1 MSTKARWVAVFV
13 VVLTIA
19 SPARS
24 QLERDDAEP
33 ETTQPDSLL
42 ELSAFIR
49 AVVDANPQ
57 VNAARAALDASVARE
72 GAAGRPLYNPELEI
86 EAEDADSE
94 TRALGISQTLDWG
107 GKRKAR
113 TAVAE
118 SERRSVEAEYQAV
131 RWKVIAD
138 LLSALA
144 SYQTESDR
152 SALAAVRSGTMRD
165 FAELA
170 EERFEAGDISQ
181 IEYDLALLASTDA
194 RIKQATASANVAEAR
209 QAVSSLAVGVPST
222 EWPAIQTELP
232 PVIIAPSEAGD
243 TVMSLPHVRAAQQR
257 VVAAAGRVE
266 LRQRERRPDPTLTL
280 RGGTEDDET
289 LVGLNV
295 SIPLPVRNRFA
306 HEVTA
311 ASAERRQAQ
320 QEAAN
325 VSRQAYARFQGARER
340 YQLSRTAWDDWQRT
354 GGVSLQR
361 QTDLLWRLWEAGE
374 LSTTEFL
381 VQLRQTLDTRESALE
396 LRAALWRAWFEWLTA
411 SGQIEN
417 WFDTS
422 ADYSSVAERQ
432 RELGISK

>member
-1 MSTKARWVAVFV
+1 MFTKATWIAVFV
-13 VVLTIA
+13 AILTMT
-19 SPARS
+19 SPARA
-24 QLERDDAEP
+24 QVERDEAIP
-33 ETTQPDSLL
+33 ESIRPDNRPV
-42 ELSAFIR
+42 LSAFVR
-49 AVVDANPQ
+49 AVIDANPQ
-57 VNAARAALDASVARE
+57 VNAARAALDASVALE

-118 SERRSVEAEYQAV
+118 SERRSVEANYLAV
-131 RWKVIAD
+131 RWRVTAE

-152 SALAAVRSGTMRD
+152 SALAAVRSGTMQD

-170 EERFEAGDISQ
+170 EQRFDAGDISQ
-181 IEYDLALLASTDA
+181 IEFDLAVLAFTDA
-194 RIKQATASANVAEAR
+194 RIKQATASANVAEAK
-209 QAVSSLAVGVPST
+209 QAVSSLAVGSRPG

-232 PVIIAPSEAGD
+232 LLTVSPSEATD
-243 TVMSLPHVRAAQQR
+243 LVMSLPHVRAAQWR
-257 VVAAAGRVE
+257 ADAAAARVK
-266 LRQRERRPDPTLTL
+266 LRERERRPDPTFTL

-289 LVGLNV
+289 LVGLNL
-295 SIPLPVRNRFA
+295 SIPLHVRNSFRN
-306 HEVTA
+306 EVTA

-325 VSRQAYARFQGARER
+325 ISRQAYARFQGAQER
-340 YQLSRTAWDDWQRT
+340 YQLSRAAWADWQRT
-354 GGVSLQR
+354 GGISLQR
-361 QTDLLWRLWEAGE
+361 QTDLLWRLWESGE

-381 VQLRQTLDTRESALE
+381 VQLQQTLDTRESALE

-411 SGQIEN
+411 SGQIES
-417 WFDTS
+417 WLGTS
-422 ADYSSVAERQ
+422 TVY
-432 RELGISK
+432 

>member
-1 MSTKARWVAVFV
+1 MSTKARWIAVLVAI
-13 VVLTIA
+13 LTIT
-19 SPARS
+19 SPAHS
-24 QLERDDAEP
+24 EMEEDGSESESAELEGQA
-33 ETTQPDSLL
+33 

-57 VNAARAALDASVARE
+57 VNAARAALDASVALE
-72 GAAGRPLYNPELEI
+72 GAAGRPLYNPELEF

-113 TAVAE
+113 TTVAE
-118 SERRSVEAEYQAV
+118 SERRSVEADYLAV
-131 RWKVIAD
+131 RWQVTAN

-144 SYQTESDR
+144 LYQTESDR
-152 SALAAVRSGTMRD
+152 SALASVRSGTMQD

-170 EERFEAGDISQ
+170 EQRFDAGDISQ
-181 IEYDLALLASTDA
+181 IELDLAVLAYTDS
-194 RIKQATASANVAEAR
+194 RIKQATASANVAEAK
-209 QAVSSLAVGVPST
+209 QAVSSLAVGSLPA

-232 PVIIAPSEAGD
+232 SLTIAPSEASD
-243 TVMSLPHVRAAQQR
+243 LVMSLPHVRSAQLR
-257 VVAAAGRVE
+257 VAAAAARVD
-266 LRQRERRPDPTLTL
+266 LRQRERRLDPTLTL

-295 SIPLPVRNRFA
+295 TIPLPIRNRFTY
-306 HEVTA
+306 EVTA

-325 VSRQAYARFQGARER
+325 VSRQAYARFQGAQER
-340 YQLSRTAWDDWQRT
+340 YQLSRTAWEDWQRT

-411 SGQIEN
+411 SGQIES
-417 WFDTS
+417 WLGTS
-422 ADYSSVAERQ
+422 TDYSSATDR
-432 RELGISK
+432 

>member
-1 MSTKARWVAVFV
+1 MSTKARWIVVFLAI
-13 VVLTIA
+13 LTTT
-19 SPARS
+19 SPARAQIERGGDEFEAALQES
-24 QLERDDAEP
+24 QLK
-33 ETTQPDSLL
+33 
-42 ELSAFIR
+42 LSAFVR

-57 VNAARAALDASVARE
+57 VNAARAALDASVALE

-113 TAVAE
+113 AAVAE
-118 SERRSVEAEYQAV
+118 SERRSVEADYLAV
-131 RWKVIAD
+131 RWRVTAE

-152 SALAAVRSGTMRD
+152 SALAAVRTGTMQD

-170 EERFEAGDISQ
+170 EQRFDAGDISQ
-181 IEYDLALLASTDA
+181 IEFDLAVLAFTDA
-194 RIKQATASANVAEAR
+194 RIKQATASANVAEAK
-209 QAVSSLAVGVPST
+209 QAVSGLAVGSPPA

-232 PVIIAPSEAGD
+232 PLTIVPSEASD
-243 TVMSLPHVRAAQQR
+243 LVMSLPHVRAAQLR
-257 VVAAAGRVE
+257 VAAAAARVD
-266 LRQRERRPDPTLTL
+266 LRQRERRLDPTLTL

-295 SIPLPVRNRFA
+295 TIPLPVRNRFTY
-306 HEVTA
+306 EVTA

-320 QEAAN
+320 QQAAN
-325 VSRQAYARFQGARER
+325 VSRQAYARFQGAQER
-340 YQLSRTAWDDWQRT
+340 YQLSRTAWEDWQRT
-354 GGVSLQR
+354 GGVSLHR

-381 VQLRQTLDTRESALE
+381 VQIQQTLDTRESALE

-411 SGQIEN
+411 SGQIES
-417 WFDTS
+417 W
-422 ADYSSVAERQ
+422 
-432 RELGISK
+432 LGTATNY

>member
-1 MSTKARWVAVFV
+1 MSTNARWIVVFLAI
-13 VVLTIA
+13 LTTI
-19 SPARS
+19 SPARA
-24 QLERDDAEP
+24 QIERDEVEP
-33 ETTQPDSLL
+33 ESTRPDSQP
-42 ELSAFIR
+42 ELSAFVR
-49 AVVDANPQ
+49 AVIDANPQ
-57 VNAARAALDASVARE
+57 VNAARAALDASVALE

-118 SERRSVEAEYQAV
+118 SERRSVEAEYLAV
-131 RWKVIAD
+131 RWQVTAD

-152 SALAAVRSGTMRD
+152 SALATVRSGTMQD

-170 EERFEAGDISQ
+170 EQRFDAGDISQ
-181 IEYDLALLASTDA
+181 IEVDLAVLAFTDA
-194 RIKQATASANVAEAR
+194 RIKQATASANVAEAK
-209 QAVSSLAVGVPST
+209 QAVSSLAVGSPPA

-232 PVIIAPSEAGD
+232 PLTIAPSEASD
-243 TVMSLPHVRAAQQR
+243 LVMSLPHVRAAQLR
-257 VVAAAGRVE
+257 VVAAAARVD
-266 LRQRERRPDPTLTL
+266 LRQRERRLDPTLTL

-295 SIPLPVRNRFA
+295 TIPLPVRNRFTY
-306 HEVTA
+306 EVTA

-325 VSRQAYARFQGARER
+325 VSRQAYARFQGAQER
-340 YQLSRTAWDDWQRT
+340 YQLSRAAWEDWQRT

-381 VQLRQTLDTRESALE
+381 VQIQQTLDTRESALE

-411 SGQIEN
+411 SGQIES
-417 WFDTS
+417 W
-422 ADYSSVAERQ
+422 
-432 RELGISK
+432 LGTATNY